1 MPKVISKKPKVT
13 IDVDHIASLASL
25 TLSEE
30 EKRTFTGQLE
40 ETIEYVKRL
49 EELNTQGIQPTSQV
63 TNLENITRDDI
74 ASPSLSQD
82 EALKN
87 AKSTHNGFIMT
98 KAILEEQ

>member
-13 IDVDHIASLASL
+13 INIDHIASLASL

-30 EKRTFTGQLE
+30 EKRILTKQLE
-40 ETIEYVKRL
+40 ETIVYVKRL
-49 EELNTQGIQPTSQV
+49 EKLDTQGILPTSQV

-74 ASPSLSQD
+74 AGPSLSQD